1 LTCRAPGKISALR
14 RSLTANSLAL
24 PLQIAIFGLA
34 SAEDPR
40 VRRCLLLLSLLLTLP
55 CAARADQLSAADS
68 IRPASLPAI
77 EEVGTAAGAAPVL
90 DLKFDPPVPAEQN
103 TQVVMP
109 HAVPV
114 PEEHDAEAP
123 FSLGVKIRSG
133 REVAGPP
140 RRVASDPEEPLTL
153 TDKVESIVERSTFG
167 VTGTY
172 RF

>member
-1 LTCRAPGKISALR
+1 M
-14 RSLTANSLAL
+14 
-24 PLQIAIFGLA
+24 AIFGLA

-40 VRRCLLLLSLLLTLP
+40 VRRCLLFLSLLLTLP
-55 CAARADQLSAADS
+55 CAARADQLSAADL

-77 EEVGTAAGAAPVL
+77 EEVGAGAGAAPAL
-90 DLKFDPPVPAEQN
+90 DLSFHPPVPAGQN
-103 TQVVMP
+103 TQAVMP
-109 HAVPV
+109 HAAPV
-114 PEEHDAEAP
+114 PEKHDTEAP

-153 TDKVESIVERSTFG
+153 TDKVEGIVERSTFG

>member
-1 LTCRAPGKISALR
+1 M
-14 RSLTANSLAL
+14 
-24 PLQIAIFGLA
+24 AIFGLA

-40 VRRCLLLLSLLLTLP
+40 VRRCLLFLSLLLALP
-55 CAARADQLSAADS
+55 WAARADQLSAADL

-77 EEVGTAAGAAPVL
+77 EGVGASADAAPVL
-90 DLKFDPPVPAEQN
+90 DLSFDPPVPAGQN
-103 TQVVMP
+103 TQAVMP
-109 HAVPV
+109 HAAPV
-114 PEEHDAEAP
+114 PQEHAAEAP

-153 TDKVESIVERSTFG
+153 TDKVEGIVERSTFG

>member
-1 LTCRAPGKISALR
+1 M
-14 RSLTANSLAL
+14 
-24 PLQIAIFGLA
+24 AIFGLA
-34 SAEDPR
+34 PAEDPR
-40 VRRCLLLLSLLLTLP
+40 VRRCLLFLSILLTLP
-55 CAARADQLSAADS
+55 CAAHAGQLSMADS

-77 EEVGTAAGAAPVL
+77 EGVGATTDAAPVL
-90 DLKFDPPVPAEQN
+90 DLSFDPPPGEQGIE
-103 TQVVMP
+103 TEEP
-109 HAVPV
+109 HAAPV
-114 PEEHDAEAP
+114 PEEHAAEAP

-153 TDKVESIVERSTFG
+153 TDKVEGIVERSTFG